1 MQASDKISAQQVGK
15 RMKKIFCT
23 ILITINAASANSS
36 VIPKISF
43 DTEYKDLYVEIVGKL
58 QDRHYKN
65 TTMDDIFS
73 KKYLKKY
80 LQNIDPNK
88 IFFLKKDIDEF
99 IKWQFSLDDLMAS
112 GDITPGY
119 EIYNRFLERV
129 IDQLDYN
136 VELLES
142 DFLFD
147 LEGQSFFIIDAD
159 KRDWLENSHAA
170 RRYWRDVITDE
181 LIRLLL
187 NDKDPDEARELLV
200 KRYKNQRKQYLQ
212 TNSQDVFQR
221 YVNSFAE
228 LYDPHTVYY
237 SPRNSENFQIN
248 MSLSLEGIGAELR
261 TEDDYTKVIR
271 VIPGGPAD
279 LQGILKPEDRII
291 GVGQQMDPIIDVI
304 GWRID
309 NVVSLI
315 RGPKDSLVRLQVI
328 PARTDRAG
336 ASKIIEIIRDK
347 VKLEEKSAQKQ
358 IIDLDR
364 NGHIFRLGVIEIPTF
379 YMDFE
384 AFKNREPN
392 YKSTTRDVRNL
403 LKELNNENVDGIVL
417 DLRNN
422 GGGSLKEAINLTDL
436 FIDPGPI
443 VQIRNARRMT
453 FQPDRAI
460 RRSEYSGP
468 LIVVTNRL
476 SASASEITAGAL
488 QDYGRA
494 LIVGSQTFGKGT
506 VQEFIPLTTGQL
518 KFTNAKFYRISGDST
533 QHRGVL
539 PDIEFPSLL
548 DPEQVGESNR
558 ETALPWDR
566 VSPVRYRIL
575 GDLRQHVVQLK
586 MWHDHRVSSE
596 PDFSYLKNQ
605 LSLSREWR
613 NQDEDM
619 LSLSL
624 SARRER
630 INRLENAQLV
640 LENNRRSELRLPPY
654 ATIDAWSAAENTK
667 NAKTHVVEKG
677 DNLSTIATKY
687 NVSIKQ
693 IIVANSMKADDKLSI
708 GDTLKLGKQKS
719 KFEPDP
725 ILKEA
730 GQILIDQIRLQ
741 SAKIK
746 SHQLSSIFTR

>member
-1 MQASDKISAQQVGK
+1 
-15 RMKKIFCT
+15 MKKILCT
-23 ILITINAASANSS
+23 ILITINAAYAFSS

-43 DTEYKDLYVEIVGKL
+43 DNEYKDLYVEIVGKL
-58 QDRHYKN
+58 QDRHYKS
-65 TTMDDIFS
+65 TAIDDIFS

-99 IKWQFSLDDLMAS
+99 LKWQFLLDDLMAS

-119 EIYNRFLERV
+119 EIYNRFLKRV
-129 IDQLDYN
+129 INQLNYN

-159 KRDWLENSHAA
+159 KRDWPENSNAA

-200 KRYKNQRKQYLQ
+200 KRYKNQIKQYLQ

-291 GVGQQMDPIIDVI
+291 GVGQQMDPIVDVI

-364 NGHIFRLGVIEIPTF
+364 NGNIFRLGVIEIPTF

-403 LKELNNENVDGIVL
+403 LKELNKENVDGIVL

-443 VQIRNARRMT
+443 VQIRNAKRMT

-468 LIVVTNRL
+468 LIVITNRL

-539 PDIEFPSLL
+539 PDIEFPSSL
-548 DPEQVGESNR
+548 DPEQVGESHR

-566 VSPVRYRIL
+566 VPPVRHRIL
-575 GDLRQHVVQLK
+575 GDLRQYVIQLK

-630 INRLENAQLV
+630 INRLENAQLL
-640 LENNRRSELRLPPY
+640 LENNRRSKLELLPY
-654 ATIDAWSAAENTK
+654 ATIDAWSEAENTK
-667 NAKTHVVEKG
+667 NAETHLVEKG
-677 DNLSTIATKY
+677 DNLSIIATKY

-708 GDTLKLGKQKS
+708 GDTLKLGKQKG

-741 SAKIK
+741 SARKK
-746 SHQLSSIFTR
+746 SHKLSSTFTR